1 MLASDAIK
9 ELKQKSNKSQAV
21 LAQRFFKTAK
31 GEYGYGDVF
40 IGVRVPVI
48 RQIARKYQ
56 LLPLSEIEKL
66 TSSKLHEVRLC
77 GLVIITMQ
85 YKRAKGE
92 AAQKRLFEF
101 YLKQIKKGRVNNWDL
116 VDVTAPIMGGYLIPR
131 LDSMQLLKKLAK
143 SKDLWQRRSAILFTF
158 AYIRKRELKPTITIV
173 KMLLDDKHDLIQK
186 ASGWA
191 LREVGKKNL
200 SLLRGFLKENSAK
213 MGRTSLRYA
222 IEKLPKAERKKWL
235 DLK

>member
-1 MLASDAIK
+1 MLAADAIK
-9 ELKQKSNKSQAV
+9 ELKKKSNKSQAV

-56 LLPLSEIEKL
+56 LISLSEIEKL

-92 AAQKRLFEF
+92 VAQKGLFDF

-131 LDSMQLLKKLAK
+131 SDSMQLLKKLAR

-173 KMLLDDKHDLIQK
+173 KMLLGDKHDLIQK

-213 MGRTSLRYA
+213 MGRTSHRYA
-222 IEKLPKAERKKWL
+222 IEKLPKAERKIWL

>member
-1 MLASDAIK
+1 MLAADAIK

-131 LDSMQLLKKLAK
+131 SDSMQLLKKLAK

-158 AYIRKRELKPTITIV
+158 AYTRKRELKPTITIV
-173 KMLLDDKHDLIQK
+173 KMLIDDKHDLIQK

-191 LREVGKKNL
+191 LREVGKKNT
-200 SLLRGFLKENSAK
+200 SLLRSFLKDNSHK

>member
-1 MLASDAIK
+1 MLAASAVK
-9 ELKQKSNKSQAV
+9 ELKKRSNNSQAK

-31 GEYGYGDVF
+31 GEYGYGDIF
-40 IGVRVPVI
+40 IGVKVPVI

-56 LLPLSEIEKL
+56 LLSLQEIEKL

-85 YKRAKGE
+85 FKRAKGE
-92 AAQKRLFEF
+92 VEQKRLFEF

-131 LDSMQLLKKLAK
+131 SDSMQLLKKLAK

-158 AYIRKRELKPTITIV
+158 AYIRKRELQPTITIV
-173 KMLLDDKHDLIQK
+173 KMLINDKHDLIQK

-191 LREVGKKNL
+191 LREVGKKNV
-200 SLLRGFLKENSAK
+200 SLLRGFLRDNSTK

-222 IEKLPKAERKKWL
+222 IERLPKAERKRWL

>member
-1 MLASDAIK
+1 MRGADAIK
-9 ELKQKSNKSQAV
+9 ELKKKSSKSQAV

-40 IGVRVPVI
+40 IGVKVPVI

-56 LLPLSEIEKL
+56 LLSFSEIEKL

-85 YKRAKGE
+85 FKRAKGE
-92 AAQKRLFEF
+92 VEQKRLFEF

-131 LDSMQLLKKLAK
+131 PDSMQLLKKLAK

-158 AYIRKRELKPTITIV
+158 AYIRKSELNPTITIV
-173 KMLLDDKHDLIQK
+173 KMLINDKHDLIQK

-191 LREVGKKNL
+191 LREVGKKKV
-200 SLLRGFLKENSAK
+200 SLLRGFLKDNSQK

-222 IEKLPKAERKKWL
+222 IERLPIGERKRWL
-235 DLK
+235 ALK

>member
-1 MLASDAIK
+1 MLASSAIN
-9 ELKQKSNKSQAV
+9 ELKKRSNKSQAT

-31 GEYGYGDVF
+31 GEYGFGDVF
-40 IGVRVPVI
+40 IGVKVPVI

-56 LLPLSEIEKL
+56 PLSLVETEKL

-92 AAQKRLFEF
+92 VAQKRLFDF

-131 LDSMQLLKKLAK
+131 SDSVQLLKKLAR

-191 LREVGKKNL
+191 LREVGKKNI
-200 SLLRGFLKENSAK
+200 SLLRNFLKENSPK

>member
-1 MLASDAIK
+1 MLASNAIK
-9 ELKQKSNKSQAV
+9 DLKKRSNKSQAL

-48 RQIARKYQ
+48 RQIARRHQ
-56 LLPLSEIEKL
+56 LLPLTEIAKL
-66 TSSKLHEVRLC
+66 TSSKIHEVRLC
-77 GLVIITMQ
+77 GLVIITLQ

-92 AAQKRLFEF
+92 ATQKRLFDF

-131 LDSMQLLKKLAK
+131 SDSMQLLKRLAK

-158 AYIRKRELKPTITIV
+158 AYIRKKELKPTITIV
-173 KMLLDDKHDLIQK
+173 KMLINDKHDLIQK

-200 SLLRGFLKENSAK
+200 PLLRSFLKENSSK

-222 IEKLPKAERKKWL
+222 IEKLPKAERKLWL
-235 DLK
+235 SK

>member
-1 MLASDAIK
+1 MLAKNAIK
-9 ELKQKSNKSQAV
+9 ELKKRSNKTQAV

-31 GEYGYGDVF
+31 GEYGFGDVF
-40 IGVRVPVI
+40 IGVKVPVI

-56 LLPLSEIEKL
+56 LLSLSEIEKL

-77 GLVIITMQ
+77 GLVIITIQ

-92 AAQKRLFEF
+92 AAQKRLFDF

-131 LDSMQLLKKLAK
+131 SDSVQLLKKLAR

>member
-1 MLASDAIK
+1 MLAADAIK

-56 LLPLSEIEKL
+56 LLSLSEIEKL

-92 AAQKRLFEF
+92 AAQKRLFDF
-101 YLKQIKKGRVNNWDL
+101 YLKQIKKGKVNNWDL

-131 LDSMQLLKKLAK
+131 SDSMQLLKKLAK
-143 SKDLWQRRSAILFTF
+143 SKDLWQRRSALLFTF

-191 LREVGKKNL
+191 LREVGKKNI
-200 SLLRGFLKENSAK
+200 SLLRNFLKENSPK

-222 IEKLPKAERKKWL
+222 IEKLPKSERKKWL
-235 DLK
+235 DLE

>member
-1 MLASDAIK
+1 MSASLVITAIK
-9 ELKQKSNKSQAV
+9 SKSSAKQAKNAKH
-21 LAQRFFKTAK
+21 FFKTAK
-31 GEYGYGDVF
+31 GEYGFGDIF

-56 LLPLSEIEKL
+56 QLPLTEIEKL

-85 YKRAKGE
+85 YKRAKSE
-92 AAQKRLFEF
+92 AAQKRLFDF

-131 LDSMQLLKKLAK
+131 SDSMQLLKKLAR

-173 KMLLDDKHDLIQK
+173 KMLLNDKHDLIQK

-191 LREVGKKNL
+191 LREVGKKNV
-200 SLLRGFLKENSAK
+200 SLLRNFLKDNSHK

>member
-1 MLASDAIK
+1 MLAIQAVRD
-9 ELKQKSNKSQAV
+9 LKQKSNKSQAV

-31 GEYGYGDVF
+31 GEYGYGDIF
-40 IGVRVPVI
+40 IGVKVPVI
-48 RQIARKYQ
+48 RQIAKKYQ
-56 LLPLSEIEKL
+56 ILSLSEIEKL

-92 AAQKRLFEF
+92 IEEKRLFEF

-131 LDSMQLLKKLAK
+131 SDSMQFLKKLAK

-158 AYIRKRELKPTITIV
+158 AYIRKRELQPTITIV
-173 KMLLDDKHDLIQK
+173 KMLINDKHDLIQK

-191 LREVGKKNL
+191 LREVGKKNV
-200 SLLRGFLKENSAK
+200 SLLRGFLRDNSTK

-222 IEKLPKAERKKWL
+222 IERLPKAERKAWL
-235 DLK
+235 AK

>member
-1 MLASDAIK
+1 MLASSAIN
-9 ELKQKSNKSQAV
+9 ELKKRSNKSQAV

-56 LLPLSEIEKL
+56 LLSLVEIERL

-92 AAQKRLFEF
+92 AVQKRLFDF

-131 LDSMQLLKKLAK
+131 SDSMQLLKKLAR

-158 AYIRKRELKPTITIV
+158 AYIREKELKPTITIV
-173 KMLLDDKHDLIQK
+173 KMLLNDKHDLIQK

-191 LREVGKKNL
+191 LREVGKKNVA
-200 SLLRGFLKENSAK
+200 LLRSFLKDNSQK

-222 IEKLPKAERKKWL
+222 IEKLSKRERSYWL
-235 DLK
+235 DQK

>member
-1 MLASDAIK
+1 MLATEVIN
-9 ELKQKSNKSQAV
+9 ELKKRSNNSQAA

-31 GEYGYGDVF
+31 GEYGYGDIF
-40 IGVRVPVI
+40 IGIRVPVV
-48 RQIARKYQ
+48 RQIAKKYQ
-56 LLPLSEIEKL
+56 MLSLPEIEKL
-66 TSSKLHEVRLC
+66 ISSKLHEVRLC

-92 AAQKRLFEF
+92 LEQKRLFDF

-131 LDSMQLLKKLAK
+131 SDSMKLLKKLAK

-158 AYIRKRELKPTITIV
+158 AYIRKRELQPTLTIA
-173 KMLLDDKHDLIQK
+173 KMLLNDKADLIQK

-191 LREVGKKNL
+191 LREVGKKNVA
-200 SLLRGFLKENSAK
+200 LLRGFLRENSTRMA
-213 MGRTSLRYA
+213 RTSLRYA
-222 IEKLPKAERKKWL
+222 IERLPKSERKKWL

>member
-1 MLASDAIK
+1 MLGINAIN
-9 ELKQKSNKSQAV
+9 ELKKKSNKSQAI

-56 LLPLSEIEKL
+56 LLSLSEIEKL

-92 AAQKRLFEF
+92 AAQKMLFDF
-101 YLKQIKKGRVNNWDL
+101 YLKQIKRGRVNNWDL

-131 LDSMQLLKKLAK
+131 SDSVQLLKKLAR

>member
-1 MLASDAIK
+1 MLASSAIN
-9 ELKQKSNKSQAV
+9 ELKKRSNKSQAV

-56 LLPLSEIEKL
+56 QLSLVEIEKL

-77 GLVIITMQ
+77 GLVIITNQ

-92 AAQKRLFEF
+92 IEQKRLFEF

-131 LDSMQLLKKLAK
+131 SDSMQLLKKLAK

-158 AYIRKRELKPTITIV
+158 AYIRKKELKPTITIV
-173 KMLLDDKHDLIQK
+173 KMLVNDKHDLIQK

-191 LREVGKKNL
+191 LREVGKKNI
-200 SLLRGFLKENSAK
+200 SLLRNFLKENSPK

>member
-1 MLASDAIK
+1 MLATEVIK
-9 ELKQKSNKSQAV
+9 ELKKRSNKSQAV
-21 LAQRFFKTAK
+21 LAQRFFKTTK
-31 GEYGYGDVF
+31 GEYGYGDIF
-40 IGVRVPVI
+40 IGVRVPAV

-56 LLPLSEIEKL
+56 LLSLPEIEKL

-92 AAQKRLFEF
+92 IEQRRLFEF

-116 VDVTAPIMGGYLIPR
+116 VDVTAPIMGGYLIP
-131 LDSMQLLKKLAK
+131 LSDSMQLLKKLAK
-143 SKDLWQRRSAILFTF
+143 SKNLWQRRSAILFTF
-158 AYIRKRELKPTITIV
+158 AYIRNSELKPTITIV
-173 KMLLDDKHDLIQK
+173 KMLVNDKHDLIQK

-191 LREVGKKNL
+191 LREVGKKNVA
-200 SLLRGFLKENSAK
+200 LLRSFLKDNSYK

-222 IEKLPKAERKKWL
+222 IEKLPIAERKRWL
-235 DLK
+235 AIK

>member
-1 MLASDAIK
+1 MLAADAIK
-9 ELKQKSNKSQAV
+9 ELKKKSNKSQAV

-56 LLPLSEIEKL
+56 LLSLTEIEKL

-92 AAQKRLFEF
+92 AAQKRLFDF

-131 LDSMQLLKKLAK
+131 SDSVQLLKELAR

>member
-1 MLASDAIK
+1 MLASSAIN
-9 ELKQKSNKSQAV
+9 ELKKRSNKSQAA

-40 IGVRVPVI
+40 IGVKVPVI

-56 LLPLSEIEKL
+56 LLSFSEIEKL

-77 GLVIITMQ
+77 GLVIITNQ
-85 YKRAKGE
+85 YKRARGE
-92 AAQKRLFEF
+92 IEQKRLFEF

-131 LDSMQLLKKLAK
+131 SDSMQLLKKLAK

-158 AYIRKRELKPTITIV
+158 AYIRKKELKPTITIV
-173 KMLLDDKHDLIQK
+173 KMLLNDKHDLIQK

-200 SLLRGFLKENSAK
+200 SLLRSFLKDNSQK
-213 MGRTSLRYA
+213 MGRTSLRYT
-222 IEKLPKAERKKWL
+222 IEKLSKAERNKWL
-235 DLK
+235 LS

>member
-1 MLASDAIK
+1 MLASSAIN
-9 ELKQKSNKSQAV
+9 ELKKRSNKSQAV

-56 LLPLSEIEKL
+56 LLSLSEIEKL

-92 AAQKRLFEF
+92 AAQKRLFDF

-131 LDSMQLLKKLAK
+131 SDSMQLLKKLAR

-173 KMLLDDKHDLIQK
+173 KMLINDKHDLIQK

-191 LREVGKKNL
+191 LREVGKKNV
-200 SLLRGFLKENSAK
+200 SLLRNFLKENSPK

-222 IEKLPKAERKKWL
+222 IEKLPKRERSYWL
-235 DLK
+235 DQK

>member
-1 MLASDAIK
+1 MLASSAIN
-9 ELKQKSNKSQAV
+9 ELKKRSNKSQAV

-31 GEYGYGDVF
+31 GEYGYGDIF

-56 LLPLSEIEKL
+56 LLSLTEIEKL

-92 AAQKRLFEF
+92 AAQKRLFDF

-131 LDSMQLLKKLAK
+131 SDSVQLLKKLAK

-191 LREVGKKNL
+191 LREVGKKNT
-200 SLLRGFLKENSAK
+200 SLLRSFLKENSAK

>member
-1 MLASDAIK
+1 MLASNAIK
-9 ELKQKSNKSQAV
+9 DLKKRSNKSQAL

-48 RQIARKYQ
+48 RQIARKFQ
-56 LLPLSEIEKL
+56 LLPLPEIAKL
-66 TSSKLHEVRLC
+66 TSSKIHEVRLC

-92 AAQKRLFEF
+92 AAQKRLFDF

-131 LDSMQLLKKLAK
+131 SDSMQLLKRLAK

-158 AYIRKRELKPTITIV
+158 AYIRKKELEPTITIV
-173 KMLLDDKHDLIQK
+173 KMLINDKHDLIQK

-200 SLLRGFLKENSAK
+200 PLLRSFLKENSSK

-235 DLK
+235 EIK

>member
-1 MLASDAIK
+1 MLASNAIN
-9 ELKQKSNKSQAV
+9 ELKKKSNKSQAV
-21 LAQRFFKTAK
+21 LAQRFFKTAI

-56 LLPLSEIEKL
+56 LLTLSEIEKL
-66 TSSKLHEVRLC
+66 TYSKLHEVRLC

-92 AAQKRLFEF
+92 AAQKRLFDF

-131 LDSMQLLKKLAK
+131 SDSMQLLKKLAK

-158 AYIRKRELKPTITIV
+158 AYIRKKELKPTIAIV

-186 ASGWA
+186 SSGWA
-191 LREVGKKNL
+191 LREVGKKNI
-200 SLLRGFLKENSAK
+200 SLLRNFLKENSPK

>member
-1 MLASDAIK
+1 MLASSAIN
-9 ELKQKSNKSQAV
+9 ELKKRSNKSQAID
-21 LAQRFFKTAK
+21 AQRFFKTAK
-31 GEYGYGDVF
+31 GEYGYGDIF
-40 IGVRVPVI
+40 IGVKVPVI

-56 LLPLSEIEKL
+56 LLSLPEIEKL
-66 TSSKLHEVRLC
+66 ISSKLHEVRLC

-85 YKRAKGE
+85 FKRAKGE
-92 AAQKRLFEF
+92 VEQKRLFEF
-101 YLKQIKKGRVNNWDL
+101 YLKQIKQGRVNNWDL

-131 LDSMQLLKKLAK
+131 SDSMQLLKKLAK

-173 KMLLDDKHDLIQK
+173 KMLIDDQHDLIQK

-200 SLLRGFLKENSAK
+200 ALLRSFLKDNSQK

-222 IEKLPKAERKKWL
+222 IERLPNAERKRWL

>member
-1 MLASDAIK
+1 MRAAEAIK
-9 ELKQKSNKSQAV
+9 ELRNKANKSQAA
-21 LAQRFFKTAK
+21 LAQRFFKTSK
-31 GEYGYGDVF
+31 GEYGYGDIF
-40 IGVRVPVI
+40 IGVRVPAV

-56 LLPLSEIEKL
+56 LLSLTEIEKL

-92 AAQKRLFEF
+92 KEQGRLFEF

-131 LDSMQLLKKLAK
+131 ANSIQLLKKLAK

-158 AYIRKRELKPTITIV
+158 AYIRNRELKPTITIV
-173 KMLLDDKHDLIQK
+173 KMLINDKHDLIQK

-191 LREVGKKNL
+191 LREVGKKNV
-200 SLLRGFLKENSAK
+200 SLLRGFLRDNATK

-222 IEKLPKAERKKWL
+222 IERLPKVERKAWL
-235 DLK
+235 AK

>member
-1 MLASDAIK
+1 MQATNAVKALNK
-9 ELKQKSNKSQAV
+9 RSNKSQAL

-48 RQIARKYQ
+48 RQIARRHQ
-56 LLPLSEIEKL
+56 LLPLTEIAKL
-66 TSSKLHEVRLC
+66 TSSKIHEVRLC

-85 YKRAKGE
+85 YKRAKSE
-92 AAQKRLFEF
+92 AAQKRLFDF
-101 YLKQIKKGRVNNWDL
+101 YLNQIKKGRVNNWDL

-131 LDSMQLLKKLAK
+131 SDSMQLLKRLAK

-158 AYIRKRELKPTITIV
+158 AYIRIKELKPTITIV
-173 KMLLDDKHDLIQK
+173 KMLINDKHDLIQK

-200 SLLRGFLKENSAK
+200 PLLRSFLKENSSK
-213 MGRTSLRYA
+213 MGRTALRYA
-222 IEKLPKAERKKWL
+222 IERLPKAERKLWL
-235 DLK
+235 ST

>member
-1 MLASDAIK
+1 MLASSAIN
-9 ELKQKSNKSQAV
+9 ELKKRSNKSQAV

-31 GEYGYGDVF
+31 GEYGYGDIF

-56 LLPLSEIEKL
+56 QLSLVEIEKL

-92 AAQKRLFEF
+92 AVQKRLFDF

-131 LDSMQLLKKLAK
+131 SDSMQLLKKLAR

-158 AYIRKRELKPTITIV
+158 AYIREKELKPTITIV
-173 KMLLDDKHDLIQK
+173 KMLLNDKHDLIQK

-191 LREVGKKNL
+191 LREVGKKNVA
-200 SLLRGFLKENSAK
+200 LLRSFLKDNSQK

-222 IEKLPKAERKKWL
+222 IEKLSKAERNKWL
-235 DLK
+235 AS

>member
-1 MLASDAIK
+1 MLASNAIK
-9 ELKQKSNKSQAV
+9 DLKKRSNKSQAL

-48 RQIARKYQ
+48 RQIARRHQ
-56 LLPLSEIEKL
+56 LLPLTEIAKL
-66 TSSKLHEVRLC
+66 TSSKIHEVRLC
-77 GLVIITMQ
+77 GLVIITLQ

-92 AAQKRLFEF
+92 ATQKRLFDF

-131 LDSMQLLKKLAK
+131 SDSMQLLKRLAK

-158 AYIRKRELKPTITIV
+158 AYIRKKELKPTITIV
-173 KMLLDDKHDLIQK
+173 KMLINDKHDLIQK

-200 SLLRGFLKENSAK
+200 PLLRSFLKENSSK

-222 IEKLPKAERKKWL
+222 IEKLPNAERKKWL
-235 DLK
+235 EIK

>member
-1 MLASDAIK
+1 MLASSAIN
-9 ELKQKSNKSQAV
+9 ELKKRSNKSQAT

-56 LLPLSEIEKL
+56 LLSLVETEKL

-92 AAQKRLFEF
+92 VAQKRLFDF

-131 LDSMQLLKKLAK
+131 SDSMQLLKKLAR
-143 SKDLWQRRSAILFTF
+143 SKDLWQRRTAILFTF
-158 AYIRKRELKPTITIV
+158 AYIRKKELKPTITIV
-173 KMLLDDKHDLIQK
+173 KMLINDKHDLIQK

-200 SLLRGFLKENSAK
+200 SLLRGFLKENSLK

>member
-1 MLASDAIK
+1 MQATNAVKALNK
-9 ELKQKSNKSQAV
+9 RSNKSQAL

-31 GEYGYGDVF
+31 GEYGHGDEF

-48 RQIARKYQ
+48 RQISRKFQ
-56 LLPLSEIEKL
+56 LLPLPEIAKL
-66 TSSKLHEVRLC
+66 TSSKIHEVRLC

-85 YKRAKGE
+85 YKRAKSE
-92 AAQKRLFEF
+92 AAQKRLFDF
-101 YLKQIKKGRVNNWDL
+101 YLNQIKKGRVNNWDL

-131 LDSMQLLKKLAK
+131 SDSIQLLKRLAK

-158 AYIRKRELKPTITIV
+158 AYIRKKELKPTITIV
-173 KMLLDDKHDLIQK
+173 KMLINDKHDLIQK

-200 SLLRGFLKENSAK
+200 SLLRSFLKDNSHK

-222 IEKLPKAERKKWL
+222 IESLPKAERKLWL
-235 DLK
+235 ST

>member
-1 MLASDAIK
+1 MLAIQAVKD
-9 ELKQKSNKSQAV
+9 LKQKSNKSQAA

-31 GEYGYGDVF
+31 GEYGYGDTF
-40 IGVRVPVI
+40 IGVKVPVI

-56 LLPLSEIEKL
+56 LLSLSEIEKL
-66 TSSKLHEVRLC
+66 TTSKLHEVRLC

-92 AAQKRLFEF
+92 IEQKRLFEF

-131 LDSMQLLKKLAK
+131 SDSMQLLKKLAK

-158 AYIRKRELKPTITIV
+158 AYIRKRELQPTITIV
-173 KMLLDDKHDLIQK
+173 KMLINDKHDLIQK

-191 LREVGKKNL
+191 LRELGKKNV
-200 SLLRGFLKENSAK
+200 SLLRSFLKENISK

-222 IEKLPKAERKKWL
+222 IERLPNAERKKWL

>member
-1 MLASDAIK
+1 MRGADAIK
-9 ELKQKSNKSQAV
+9 ELKKKSSKSQAV

-31 GEYGYGDVF
+31 GEYGHGDIF
-40 IGVRVPVI
+40 IGVKVPVI

-56 LLPLSEIEKL
+56 LLSLSEIEKL

-85 YKRAKGE
+85 FKRAKGE
-92 AAQKRLFEF
+92 IEQKRLFEF

-131 LDSMQLLKKLAK
+131 SDSMQLLKKLAK

-158 AYIRKRELKPTITIV
+158 AYIRKKELKPTITIV
-173 KMLLDDKHDLIQK
+173 KMLINDKHDLIQK

-200 SLLRGFLKENSAK
+200 SLLRSFLKDNSHM

-222 IEKLPKAERKKWL
+222 IEKLPKRERSYWL
-235 DLK
+235 DHK

>member
-1 MLASDAIK
+1 MLAINAIN
-9 ELKQKSNKSQAV
+9 ELKKRSNKSQAV
-21 LAQRFFKTAK
+21 LAQRFFETTKS
-31 GEYGYGDVF
+31 EYGYGDVF

-48 RQIARKYQ
+48 RQIAREYQ
-56 LLPLSEIEKL
+56 MLSLPEIEKL

-85 YKRAKGE
+85 YKRAQGE
-92 AAQKRLFEF
+92 AAQKRLFDF

-116 VDVTAPIMGGYLIPR
+116 VDVTAPIMGGYLISR
-131 LDSMQLLKKLAK
+131 SDSMQLLKKLAK

-158 AYIRKRELKPTITIV
+158 AYIRKRELMPTITIV
-173 KMLLDDKHDLIQK
+173 KMLLNDKHDLIQK
-186 ASGWA
+186 SSGWA
-191 LREVGKKNL
+191 LREVGKKNI
-200 SLLRGFLKENSAK
+200 SLLRNFLKENSRK